1 MSTPINKILQEV
13 FGYSEFR
20 LNQAQVIENV
30 LEGNDSLVIMPT
42 GGGKSLCFQIPAL
55 ASEGLTVVISPLIA
69 LMMDQVA
76 ALQQL
81 GVSAEAIHS
90 GLDMS
95 KSSKVTEQLQAGV
108 IKLLYVSPEKLG
120 SEGFVRFLGGL
131 TISLFAIDEAH
142 CVSTWGNDFRPDYVR
157 LKVIKEAFPS
167 IPVIALT
174 ATADSTTQED
184 IIVQLALDNPTS
196 FVSSF
201 ERSNIT
207 QSVSPGKERL
217 KQIYNFIGKHTDEP
231 GIIYCL
237 SRKGTENLAEKL
249 QARGLQADYYHA
261 GRTSEDR
268 ARVQQEFQE
277 DSIDIICAT
286 IAFGMG
292 IDKPNIRW
300 VIHYNMPKNL
310 EGYYQEIGRA
320 GRDGEPADALLF
332 YSWADMSQLSR
343 FINEGNATQQFKDI
357 QTAKLERMWQYANA
371 ASCRTNFIL
380 NYFGEYRSDTCG
392 HCDNCLHPPKI
403 IDGTTYAKMALSAVI
418 RCKESLN
425 MQLIMDLLKGSGK
438 QEVRALGLDK
448 IKTFGAGRDLPYPHW
463 SSYLNQMINQGIIR
477 VDLTD
482 KSKIKTT
489 PLSIEVL
496 KDRLKVDL
504 GEYKKIEKVEKK
516 TKRIIDTTDYD
527 TDLFDSLKKWRLSLA
542 REKKV
547 PPYVIMHDRTLKA
560 IAASKPQN
568 ENQLL
573 NIDGIGKA
581 KLANY
586 GEAILEIVSS

>member
-1 MSTPINKILQEV
+1 
-13 FGYSEFR
+13 
-20 LNQAQVIENV
+20 
-30 LEGNDSLVIMPT
+30 MPT
-42 GGGKSLCFQIPAL
+42 GGGKSLCYQIPAL
-55 ASEGLTVVISPLIA
+55 ASEGLTIVISPLIA
-69 LMMDQVA
+69 LMMDQVS
-76 ALQQL
+76 ALKQL
-81 GVSAEAIHS
+81 GVAAEAIHS
-90 GLDMS
+90 GLEMS
-95 KSSKVTEQLQAGV
+95 QSSKINEQLQSRN

-120 SEGFVRFLGGL
+120 SDGFVRFISSLN
-131 TISLFAIDEAH
+131 ISLFAIDEAH
-142 CVSTWGNDFRPDYVR
+142 CVSTWGNDFRPDYVK
-157 LKVIKEAFPS
+157 LKIIKQAFPS
-167 IPVIALT
+167 IPIIALT

-184 IIVQLALDNPTS
+184 IIVQLALDKPQS

-207 QSVSPGKERL
+207 QTVSPGKERL
-217 KQIYNFIGKHTDEP
+217 KQIYNFIGKNADQP

-249 QARGLQADYYHA
+249 QDRGLQADYYHA
-261 GRTSEDR
+261 GRSSGDR

-320 GRDGEPADALLF
+320 GRDGEPAEALLF

-343 FINEGNATQQFKDI
+343 FITEGNATQEFKDI

-371 ASCRTNFIL
+371 KSCRTNFIL
-380 NYFGEYRSDTCG
+380 NYFGEYRSELCG
-392 HCDNCLHPPKI
+392 HCDNCLYPPKI
-403 IDGTTYAKMALSAVI
+403 IDGTTYTKMVLSAVI
-418 RCKESLN
+418 RCEEKLN

-438 QEVRALGLDK
+438 QEVRALGLDE
-448 IKTFGAGRDLPYPHW
+448 IKTFGVGRELPYPHW
-463 SSYLNQMINQGIIR
+463 SSYINQMINQGIIR

-482 KSKIKTT
+482 SSKIKTT
-489 PLSIEVL
+489 PLSVEVL
-496 KDRLKVDL
+496 KDRLKVDI
-504 GEYKKIEKVEKK
+504 GEYKKLEKLAKKEK
-516 TKRIIDTTDYD
+516 TSIDVSNYD
-527 TDLFDSLKKWRLSLA
+527 LSLFDKLKKWRLGLA
-542 REKKV
+542 RTKKV

-586 GEAILEIVSS
+586 GEDILDLIS